1 MENVIFFHV
10 RTLAYTTSDG
20 LQAVS

>member
-1 MENVIFFHV
+1 MENVNFFHV